1 MEKTYQAGTNEG
13 IVDFINMED
22 LEIAASQVIPAGGYG
37 YISSGAGDLFT
48 YQENERAFNHQLI
61 IPHILRDVELPDT
74 TTHFDEETLTAP
86 IIMAPVAAHGLAHV
100 KAEKASAKG
109 VADFGTIYTASSYAS
124 CTLEEIREAGGEKA
138 PQWFQFYMS
147 KDDGINLDIL
157 EVAKRNGAKAIILTA
172 DATVGGNRETDR
184 RNGFTFPLPMP
195 IVQAYQSGV
204 GQTMD
209 AVYKS
214 SKQKLSPK
222 DVEFIAAHSD
232 LPVYVKGVQSEE
244 DVYRSLESGA
254 GGIWVS
260 NHGGRQLD
268 GGPAAFDS
276 LQYVAEAVDKRVP
289 IVFDSGVRRGQHV
302 FKAIASGADLVAIGR
317 PVIYGLSLGGSTG
330 VRQVFDFFKTE
341 LEMVMQLAGTQTV
354 EDIKKIKLRE
364 NRFI

>member
-1 MEKTYQAGTNEG
+1 
-13 IVDFINMED
+13 
-22 LEIAASQVIPAGGYG
+22 
-37 YISSGAGDLFT
+37 
-48 YQENERAFNHQLI
+48 
-61 IPHILRDVELPDT
+61 
-74 TTHFDEETLTAP
+74 
-86 IIMAPVAAHGLAHV
+86 
-100 KAEKASAKG
+100 
-109 VADFGTIYTASSYAS
+109 
-124 CTLEEIREAGGEKA
+124 
-138 PQWFQFYMS
+138 
-147 KDDGINLDIL
+147 
-157 EVAKRNGAKAIILTA
+157 
-172 DATVGGNRETDR
+172 
-184 RNGFTFPLPMP
+184 
-195 IVQAYQSGV
+195 
-204 GQTMD
+204 MD

-276 LQYVAEAVDKRVP
+276 LQYVAEVVDKRVP

>member
-37 YISSGAGDLFT
+37 YISSGVGDLFT
-48 YQENERAFNHQLI
+48 YQENERAFNHRLI
-61 IPHILRDVELPDT
+61 IPHVLRDVELPDT

-147 KDDGINLDIL
+147 KDNGINLDIL
-157 EVAKRNGAKAIILTA
+157 EVAKRNGAKAIVLTA

-330 VRQVFDFFKTE
+330 VHQVFDFFKTE